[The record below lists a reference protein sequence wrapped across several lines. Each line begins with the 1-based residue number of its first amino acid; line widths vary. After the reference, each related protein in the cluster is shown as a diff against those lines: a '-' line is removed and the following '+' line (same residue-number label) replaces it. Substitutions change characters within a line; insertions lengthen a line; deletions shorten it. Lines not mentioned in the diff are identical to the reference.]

1 MKIRNAFSLTLSSV
15 LTLTFLA
22 TVPTVFAAEDQQ
34 KNDIKNAEPK
44 TIQYRL
50 VYAKN
55 SPMTDLSLNNAEI
68 KVHLYSNGVP
78 KGQQV
83 LKTNEQ
89 GEFEVNQ
96 PKHIHARAI
105 SMNLI
110 HLQNDAKNNETCE
123 GFLVNGKNELK
134 VTCQK
139 KPSRKNSKNS

>member
-1 MKIRNAFSLTLSSV
+1 MSNAYSLTLSSV
-15 LTLTFLA
+15 LTLIFLA
-22 TVPTVFAAEDQQ
+22 ASPSVLAATDKE
-34 KNDIKNAEPK
+34 KSDIKKAEPK
-44 TIQYRL
+44 VIQYRL

-55 SPMTDLSLNNAEI
+55 SPMTDLSLNNTEI

-83 LKTNEQ
+83 FKTNEQ
-89 GEFEVNQ
+89 GEFEFNQ
-96 PKHIHARAI
+96 PKHVHSRAI

-123 GFLVNGKNELK
+123 GYLVHGKNELK

-139 KPSRKNSKNS
+139 KHSRKNSKNS

>member
-1 MKIRNAFSLTLSSV
+1 MCWLIKRKI
-15 LTLTFLA
+15 
-22 TVPTVFAAEDQQ
+22 
-34 KNDIKNAEPK
+34 IKNAEPK
-44 TIQYRL
+44 TVQYRL

-83 LKTNEQ
+83 FKTNEQ
-89 GEFEVNQ
+89 GEFEFNQ
-96 PKHIHARAI
+96 PKHVHSRAI

-110 HLQNDAKNNETCE
+110 RLQNDAKNNEACE
-123 GFLVNGKNELK
+123 GYLDHKKNELK

-139 KPSRKNSKNS
+139 KHSRKNHKNS

>member
-1 MKIRNAFSLTLSSV
+1 MKRSNVFSLALSSV
-15 LTLTFLA
+15 LTIAFMI
-22 TVPTVFAAEDQQ
+22 VSPSVFAAKNKE
-34 KNDIKNAEPK
+34 KNDIKSPEPK
-44 TIQYRL
+44 IIQYRL

-83 LKTNEQ
+83 FKTNEQ
-89 GEFEVNQ
+89 GEFEFNQ
-96 PKHIHARAI
+96 PKHVHSRAI

-110 HLQNDAKNNETCE
+110 RLQNDAKNNETCE
-123 GFLVNGKNELK
+123 GFLVHGKNELK

-139 KPSRKNSKNS
+139 KHSRKASKNS